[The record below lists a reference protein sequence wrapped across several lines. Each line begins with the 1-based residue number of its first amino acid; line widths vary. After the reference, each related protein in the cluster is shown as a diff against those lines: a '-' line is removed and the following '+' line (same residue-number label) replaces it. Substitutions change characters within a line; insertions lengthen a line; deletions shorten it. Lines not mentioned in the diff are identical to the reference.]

1 MNYELIIHG
10 CPNGQQFAGQYKP
23 HEAYLKTFYIEY
35 HDKHPSLL
43 VEFRNARMFYSY
55 IIKDIK
61 GASGRSGGYFA
72 ITLSLDYYCP
82 DLLGIYALFNNLFQ
96 NIVKGKILR
105 PDTDGSYTFL
115 SASLDDFEPMR
126 QRMELK
132 AGNYLQNLEPTIFS
146 ALNNF
151 APARKTERISIA
163 DCATDSAIQ
172 LVPFGTRLDISMA
185 YPSKKDAAIIAEK
198 DRRIQQIQSTHSN
211 SGSRISKLSE
221 QITSLSD
228 ENNQL
233 HIQIENAS
241 QHIEELESANQRLE
255 AENAEQKKIIDPI
268 LKLIGQNR
276 ASSTPEHAPKPKWQ
290 MPSLKEIAYIAG
302 ISLVLILIGYFM
314 GSPRAHSSAGSD
326 AAAADTTAVDS
337 IAPVNTAES
346 VERRLGNLKSKYSGS
361 YSIINIPGKSSIPLE
376 GHKIELR
383 LDGQYKDRLK
393 DVIWSSTP
401 EAKFEWSQNEW
412 YMNPSATGNHLVIA
426 RLDNDTTSRTIKV
439 E

>member
-314 GSPRAHSSAGSD
+314 GSPRAHSFCRQ
-326 AAAADTTAVDS
+326 
-337 IAPVNTAES
+337 
-346 VERRLGNLKSKYSGS
+346 RR
-361 YSIINIPGKSSIPLE
+361 
-376 GHKIELR
+376 
-383 LDGQYKDRLK
+383 
-393 DVIWSSTP
+393 
-401 EAKFEWSQNEW
+401 
-412 YMNPSATGNHLVIA
+412 
-426 RLDNDTTSRTIKV
+426 SRSRYHSRR
-439 E
+439 

>member
-198 DRRIQQIQSTHSN
+198 DRRIQQIQ
-211 SGSRISKLSE
+211 
-221 QITSLSD
+221 
-228 ENNQL
+228 
-233 HIQIENAS
+233 
-241 QHIEELESANQRLE
+241 
-255 AENAEQKKIIDPI
+255 
-268 LKLIGQNR
+268 IG
-276 ASSTPEHAPKPKWQ
+276 
-290 MPSLKEIAYIAG
+290 
-302 ISLVLILIGYFM
+302 
-314 GSPRAHSSAGSD
+314 RAH
-326 AAAADTTAVDS
+326 V
-337 IAPVNTAES
+337 
-346 VERRLGNLKSKYSGS
+346 
-361 YSIINIPGKSSIPLE
+361 
-376 GHKIELR
+376 
-383 LDGQYKDRLK
+383 
-393 DVIWSSTP
+393 
-401 EAKFEWSQNEW
+401 
-412 YMNPSATGNHLVIA
+412 
-426 RLDNDTTSRTIKV
+426 
-439 E
+439 

>member
-1 MNYELIIHG
+1 
-10 CPNGQQFAGQYKP
+10 
-23 HEAYLKTFYIEY
+23 
-35 HDKHPSLL
+35 
-43 VEFRNARMFYSY
+43 
-55 IIKDIK
+55 
-61 GASGRSGGYFA
+61 
-72 ITLSLDYYCP
+72 
-82 DLLGIYALFNNLFQ
+82 
-96 NIVKGKILR
+96 
-105 PDTDGSYTFL
+105 
-115 SASLDDFEPMR
+115 
-126 QRMELK
+126 
-132 AGNYLQNLEPTIFS
+132 
-146 ALNNF
+146 
-151 APARKTERISIA
+151 
-163 DCATDSAIQ
+163 
-172 LVPFGTRLDISMA
+172 MA

-326 AAAADTTAVDS
+326 AAAADTLSLIHISEPT
-337 IAPVNTAES
+337 
-346 VERRLGNLKSKYSGS
+346 RR
-361 YSIINIPGKSSIPLE
+361 P
-376 GHKIELR
+376 
-383 LDGQYKDRLK
+383 
-393 DVIWSSTP
+393 
-401 EAKFEWSQNEW
+401 
-412 YMNPSATGNHLVIA
+412 
-426 RLDNDTTSRTIKV
+426 
-439 E
+439 